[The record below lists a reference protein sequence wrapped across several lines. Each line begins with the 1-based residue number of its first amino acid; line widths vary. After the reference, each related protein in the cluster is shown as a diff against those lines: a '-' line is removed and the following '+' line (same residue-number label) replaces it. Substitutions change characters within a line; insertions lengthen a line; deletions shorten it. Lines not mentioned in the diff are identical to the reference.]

1 MIGLGLNVRN
11 KNFRIFFR
19 SFWDS
24 VVLLVNTD
32 IINGYAMK
40 NTLKQLSLFL
50 LALTLTLGSCREEE
64 SVFIEGPEE
73 ETLAANSNIA
83 NLLQNTATKDGSAD
97 NIIDNAS
104 CITIELPVSVV
115 VNDLEIIVDSPEDF
129 ETIEDIFD
137 EFEDDED
144 VLEIIFPI
152 TIVLSDFT
160 ELVINDL

>member
-1 MIGLGLNVRN
+1 
-11 KNFRIFFR
+11 
-19 SFWDS
+19 
-24 VVLLVNTD
+24 
-32 IINGYAMK
+32 MK

-83 NLLQNTATKDGSAD
+83 NLLQNTASKDGSAD

-115 VNDLEIIVDSPEDF
+115 VNDLEIIVDSAHNF
-129 ETIEDIFD
+129 ILATQQR
-137 EFEDDED
+137 
-144 VLEIIFPI
+144 
-152 TIVLSDFT
+152 
-160 ELVINDL
+160 NR